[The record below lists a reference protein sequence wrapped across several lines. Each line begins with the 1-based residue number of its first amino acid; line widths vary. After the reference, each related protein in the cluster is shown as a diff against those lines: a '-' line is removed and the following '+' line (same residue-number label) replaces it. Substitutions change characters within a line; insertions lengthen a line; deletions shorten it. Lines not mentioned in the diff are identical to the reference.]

1 MAPVPTEQKVAA
13 TPGGWADHAD
23 AALRRAG
30 HRSSEPRAAVIR
42 TLARHGCLLTARE
55 ISDRLREDG
64 RDVGVAT
71 VYRSLDVLEGLGL
84 LHRLDTGEGPSR
96 YEPAHPSGEH
106 HHHLICNRCG
116 RVSAFEDPAL
126 ERSVHRM
133 AGRLAFRVEGHD
145 VSLRGTCE
153 ACLGIASAVR
163 PNASRAARRGDSRGA
178 AE

>member
-1 MAPVPTEQKVAA
+1 VASVATEETVAA
-13 TPGGWADHAD
+13 TPAGWADHAEE
-23 AALRRAG
+23 ALRRAG

-55 ISDRLREDG
+55 IAERLREDG

-84 LHRLDTGEGPSR
+84 LHRLDTGEAPSR

-116 RVSAFEDPAL
+116 RVTAFEDSGL
-126 ERSVHRM
+126 ERSVHHM
-133 AGRLAFRVEGHD
+133 AKRLAFRVEGHD

-153 ACLGIASAVR
+153 ACLGRRERGAPKRATGL
-163 PNASRAARRGDSRGA
+163 ASR
-178 AE
+178 